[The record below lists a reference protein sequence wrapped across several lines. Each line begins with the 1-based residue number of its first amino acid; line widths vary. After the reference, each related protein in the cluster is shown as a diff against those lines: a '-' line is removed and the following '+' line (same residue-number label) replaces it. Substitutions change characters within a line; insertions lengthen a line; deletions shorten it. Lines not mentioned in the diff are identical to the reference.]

1 MTGIPGL
8 TGDLI
13 LDHAFGLLLVLARVG
28 ATFALMPA
36 LGEGTVPAPVKAGM
50 ILMLTLLLLPGIEP
64 LLPPRPAT
72 EIAFALMLMA
82 EMANGLWFGWLAR
95 AMTASL
101 PAAGQIVAELIGV
114 SNVLMPSPDLG
125 SQTSAISRLHEIAVP
140 ALLLSSG
147 LYMVPL
153 AALAGFYR
161 LIPPGTLTW
170 AADSAEL
177 TVTVVSESVLLAL
190 RLAAPFVLAS
200 VAWNLAVGLVARLVP
215 RLQVFFVVSPG
226 QIALGLLML
235 AMLST
240 PLIAAWMEAMR
251 ASLSALPGGG

>member
-13 LDHAFGLLLVLARVG
+13 LDHAFGLLLVLGRVG
-28 ATFALMPA
+28 ATFALMPG
-36 LGEGTVPAPVKAGM
+36 LGEATVPAQIKGGM
-50 ILMLTLLLLPGIEP
+50 ILMLSLLLLPGLGP
-64 LLPPRPAT
+64 LLPPRPDT
-72 EIAFALMLMA
+72 ETAFALMLMA

-95 AMTASL
+95 AIATSL
-101 PAAGQIVAELIGV
+101 PMAGQLISELIGV

-125 SQTSAISRLHEIAVP
+125 SQTSAIARLHEIAVP
-140 ALLLSSG
+140 ALLLTSG
-147 LYMVPL
+147 LYMLPL

-161 LIPPGTLTW
+161 LIPPGTLSW
-170 AADSAEL
+170 ATDSAEL
-177 TVTVVSESVLLAL
+177 TVATVSESFMLAL

-226 QIALGLLML
+226 QIALGLLLL
-235 AMLST
+235 ASLSI
-240 PLIAAWMEAMR
+240 PLIGAWMEAMR
-251 ASLSALPGGG
+251 ASLASLPGGG

>member
-28 ATFALMPA
+28 ATFALLPA
-36 LGEGTVPAPVKAGM
+36 LGETTIPAVVKAGM
-50 ILMLTLLLLPGIEP
+50 VLTLTLLLLPGLEP

-72 EIAFALMLMA
+72 ETALALMLMT

-101 PAAGQIVAELIGV
+101 PAAGQFVADLIGV

-125 SQTSAISRLHEIAVP
+125 SQTSAISRLYEIAVP
-140 ALLLSSG
+140 ALILTSG

-161 LIPPGTLTW
+161 LIPPGTLAW
-170 AADSAEL
+170 VSDSTELSVATVAE
-177 TVTVVSESVLLAL
+177 SFLLAL

-200 VAWNLAVGLVARLVP
+200 VAWNLGIGLVARLVP
-215 RLQVFFVVSPG
+215 RLQVFFVASPG
-226 QIALGLLML
+226 QIALGLLLL
-235 AMLST
+235 AVLST

-251 ASLSALPGGG
+251 VSLGNLPGGG